1 MATQG
6 RSKPE
11 RVARWKV
18 MTTGL
23 EPQLGEFPL
32 LVPLHTELKG
42 ITLQSD
48 ELDAGQAALKA
59 ESQEINRIRE
69 ELATRGD
76 ELRNRI
82 AATLR
87 TVHGFDSEKLIEFG
101 VQPTRKRGRDRK
113 PRQRRGQPEPA
124 PAPATAPDSTTP

>member
-1 MATQG
+1 MGERGIGISLPIQERRRTMATKG
-6 RSKPE
+6 HSKPE

-48 ELDAGQAALKA
+48 ELDARQAALKA
-59 ESQEINRIRE
+59 ETQEVNRVRA
-69 ELATRGD
+69 ELAARGD
-76 ELRNRI
+76 DLRNRI
-82 AATLR
+82 AATLK
-87 TVHGFDSEKLIEFG
+87 TVHG
-101 VQPTRKRGRDRK
+101 
-113 PRQRRGQPEPA
+113 
-124 PAPATAPDSTTP
+124 

>member
-1 MATQG
+1 
-6 RSKPE
+6 
-11 RVARWKV
+11 

-23 EPQLGEFPL
+23 EPQLGELPL

-42 ITLQSD
+42 IILQSE
-48 ELDAGQAALKA
+48 ELDTRQAALKA
-59 ESQEINRIRE
+59 ETQEINRIRE

-101 VQPTRKRGRDRK
+101 VQPKRKRGRDRK
-113 PRQRRGQPEPA
+113 PRQRRGQPA
-124 PAPATAPDSTTP
+124 PAASPGSTTP